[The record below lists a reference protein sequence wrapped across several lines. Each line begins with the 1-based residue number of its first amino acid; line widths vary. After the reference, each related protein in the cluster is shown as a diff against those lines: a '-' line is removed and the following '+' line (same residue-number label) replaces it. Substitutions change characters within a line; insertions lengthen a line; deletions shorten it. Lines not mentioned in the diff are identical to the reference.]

1 MLALCASAA
10 YAAQWRPCTI
20 EEQANL
26 GATHCARILY
36 SDLTDTNLNTAQTL
50 TNLYRAPAN
59 TSVRCVVAL
68 LKDEFT
74 FSTGT
79 STDSLTMIVG
89 DGSDTTRF
97 IESMQITTNST
108 VWIKQGKSMYGTAT
122 TKNAITTATWAVQS
136 ADMSFATTNDP
147 VVTPTAQTVDIVYAG
162 TNDPVVTPTA
172 QTVDIVYA
180 GTNDPVVTPT
190 AQTVHIVYAGTN
202 EPVVTPTAQT
212 VDIVYAGTNDPVVTP
227 TAQTVDIVYAGTN
240 DPVVTVMMQFA
251 QLFDSTGAAITN
263 ADGSTVFAVTNATA
277 TATVTPLTTAGLHTN
292 LTATATVTPLTIAG
306 LHTNLTATATVTPLT
321 TAGLHTNLTATATVT
336 PLTTAG
342 LHTNLT
348 ATATLT
354 EGTLNV
360 GTNGV
365 LTTQSGAY
373 MTAYTLT
380 EAGLGGYIYT
390 SADTVDFTFTPATAP
405 HSMSQLTAGE
415 VLVYFKITK

>member
-1 MLALCASAA
+1 MIGKIGILFMLALCASAA

-162 TNDPVVTPTA
+162 TNDPVVT
-172 QTVDIVYA
+172 
-180 GTNDPVVTPT
+180 
-190 AQTVHIVYAGTN
+190 
-202 EPVVTPTAQT
+202 
-212 VDIVYAGTNDPVVTP
+212 
-227 TAQTVDIVYAGTN
+227 
-240 DPVVTVMMQFA
+240 VMMQFA

-263 ADGSTVFAVTNATA
+263 ADGSTVFAVTNA
-277 TATVTPLTTAGLHTN
+277 
-292 LTATATVTPLTIAG
+292 
-306 LHTNLTATATVTPLT
+306 
-321 TAGLHTNLTATATVT
+321 TATATVT